1 MLTPCIFSGK
11 GKGTEQLFRPK
22 SIHFVFLAFN
32 VSLISHHNKATFH
45 RKGQSSCLD
54 HIYSNCHT
62 KIRKMTIEKDILAD
76 HKIVTCI
83 YNNKK
88 LNLSTTYTTKRDY
101 SLITTESLLHYLNMT
116 NNIDLVFNTENPNT
130 IAEIIVNEVNLC
142 IETISPSKRVQCTKK
157 HCKWYTPALTQLAQY
172 KNKLHNVAKSTDSEN
187 DWIIFRHTRN
197 AYNKAVKDTKAQYY
211 SNKLTIRSKYTK

>member
-1 MLTPCIFSGK
+1 MIYLVCSPRLRKSSSITLTSLKDLTGNLYPILSMLTPCIFSEK
-11 GKGTEQLFRPK
+11 GKGTELLFRPK

-32 VSLISHHNKATFH
+32 VSLISLHNKATFH

-62 KIRKMTIEKDILAD
+62 KIRKVTIEKDILSD

-101 SLITTESLLHYLNMT
+101 SLITTESLLH
-116 NNIDLVFNTENPNT
+116 
-130 IAEIIVNEVNLC
+130 
-142 IETISPSKRVQCTKK
+142 
-157 HCKWYTPALTQLAQY
+157 
-172 KNKLHNVAKSTDSEN
+172 
-187 DWIIFRHTRN
+187 
-197 AYNKAVKDTKAQYY
+197 
-211 SNKLTIRSKYTK
+211 